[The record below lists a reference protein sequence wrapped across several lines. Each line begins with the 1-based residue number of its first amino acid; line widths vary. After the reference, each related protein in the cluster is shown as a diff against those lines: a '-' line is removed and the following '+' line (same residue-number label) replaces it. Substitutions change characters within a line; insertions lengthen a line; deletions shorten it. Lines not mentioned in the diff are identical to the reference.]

1 MFRAAMRIPKR
12 IVGTARFDVRE
23 HDAGQLADTV
33 RPDGSLGPLTMF
45 VLFTRG
51 GDGMA
56 TDDGGTCM

>member
-1 MFRAAMRIPKR
+1 MRIPKR
-12 IVGTARFDVRE
+12 IVGTARFDVGNTTR
-23 HDAGQLADTV
+23 ASWPILSV